1 MDFEKA
7 TDFELETRLTILIT
21 GEHPVDKAPSERLRC
36 YIANDFD
43 NQYFPPEEARKY
55 VDVPRYCTDISATWP
70 LMIEHGVSVNA
81 LSGGDYKAFEIY
93 EKSGVHGNDIADENG
108 LLRAVVVCLIKVLES
123 KHERT

>member
-1 MDFEKA
+1 MDFETA
-7 TDFELETRLTILIT
+7 TDQELNVKLTELELTKRYPQAKSI
-21 GEHPVDKAPSERLRC
+21 E
-36 YIANDFD
+36 FD
-43 NQYFPPEEARKY
+43 GRQNCFWVNSVGFSSFKVEE
-55 VDVPRYCTDISATWP
+55 YCTDISATWP

-93 EKSGVHGNDIADENG
+93 EKSGLHGNDIADENG

>member
-1 MDFEKA
+1 MNFETA
-7 TDFELETRLTILIT
+7 TDLELEQALACLVYKCEGWKLSKT
-21 GEHPVDKAPSERLRC
+21 GGSFCSCGIDGST
-36 YIANDFD
+36 F
-43 NQYFPPEEARKY
+43 Y
-55 VDVPRYCTDISATWP
+55 VQPIPKYCTDISATWP

-93 EKSGVHGNDIADENG
+93 EKSGLHGNDIADENG